1 MFRTPPPL
9 RTGARVGLLF
19 SLLALFACAGQDIA
33 RRDEIS
39 FSHSRLASFYEVAPE
54 EPLYAMTLADA
65 LRATDLDPGEITS
78 LPRVVR
84 GSSALVD
91 PPYLGRTR
99 YLDGS
104 IFVWEGTE
112 VPLREVLTHE
122 MIHWVLYHAGMTELA
137 LNEAYVE
144 RLTASVVPREET
156 LLAFRIREGRGA
168 SLAEKKAWHD
178 IGMRRRNTPSP

>member
-1 MFRTPPPL
+1 M
-9 RTGARVGLLF
+9 
-19 SLLALFACAGQDIA
+19 S
-33 RRDEIS
+33 
-39 FSHSRLASFYEVAPE
+39 
-54 EPLYAMTLADA
+54 LADA
-65 LRATDLDPGEITS
+65 LQVTGLGPGEITA

-84 GSSALVD
+84 GSSPLVD

-122 MIHWVLYHAGMTELA
+122 MIHWVLYHAGMPALA

-144 RLTASVVPREET
+144 RLTSSVVPREES
-156 LLAFRIREGRGA
+156 LLAFRLREGRGA
-168 SLAEKKAWHD
+168 TLAEKKAWHN
-178 IGMRRRNTPSP
+178 IAMRRRNTSTP

>member
-1 MFRTPPPL
+1 MLRTSPPF

-19 SLLALFACAGQDIA
+19 SLLALFACAGHDLAQ
-33 RRDEIS
+33 RDEIS

-54 EPLYAMTLADA
+54 EPLYAMALADA
-65 LRATDLDPGEITS
+65 LQATGLRPGEIAS

-84 GSSALVD
+84 GTSALVD

-112 VPLREVLTHE
+112 VPLRKVLTHE
-122 MIHWVLYHAGMTELA
+122 MIHWVLYHAGMRELA

-144 RLTASVVPREET
+144 RLTAAVVPREET
-156 LLAFRIREGRGA
+156 LLAFRLREGRGA
-168 SLAEKKAWHD
+168 TLAEKKAWWNA
-178 IGMRRRNTPSP
+178 GVRRRNFPSP